1 MKASDYTSSYLT
13 ADDVRKPKLLNVE
26 QVAEESIGNDSKPKL
41 VLYGRDDAEGDEVK
55 IALNKSNIS
64 RLIEIFGTDET
75 DDWVGSMVVVF
86 RDPNVMFNNR
96 KVGGIAF
103 KKAPPVDTSFDP
115 DDSSTDSKKTKSDR
129 RNTL

>member
-26 QVAEESIGNDSKPKL
+26 QVAEETIGNDSKPKL
-41 VLYGRDDAEGDEVK
+41 VLYGRDDSEGDEHK

-103 KKAPPVDTSFDP
+103 KKAPPVDTSFEGNDER
-115 DDSSTDSKKTKSDR
+115 KETKSDR
-129 RNTL
+129 RNRDSL